1 MARILLYIAI
11 APSRPEKHG
20 QEDQI
25 MWIVRLALRR
35 PYTFVVVALLI
46 AVLGIASIL
55 TMQTDIFPSIN
66 IPVVTIIWSYG
77 GLSPTEMQDRVTT
90 VVERALTSTVNN
102 IEHIESQSV
111 RGTSVIKIYFQPGAD
126 VNAAEAEVTAQCQE
140 ILKPLP
146 PGILPPLIIRYNAAD
161 VPVVQISMGS
171 NKLSQQEISD
181 LGNNFIRTQL
191 VTVQGAAVPVPY
203 GGKNRVVNVDLDPD
217 ALYSRGISPQE
228 VTNAILAQNVI
239 LSAGTVKMGKIE
251 YDVAMNSSP
260 EVLSD
265 LNKIPLRYRNGA
277 VVYMR
282 DVAYVHDGFL
292 PQTNLVRRDG
302 RPSALLPVL
311 SSGSASTLT
320 VVKNVRNLMPKIQA
334 GLPKSLKIDFLFD
347 QSVFVRSSIT
357 GVVREGVIAAC
368 LTGLMILLFL
378 RSWRSTLIVATS
390 IPLSILVSICVL
402 NAMHQSLNIMTL
414 GGLALAVGILV
425 DDATVEIENDYR
437 HMEMGRPL
445 RQAILDAAAEV
456 ATPAF
461 VATLSICI
469 VFVPILF
476 LGGVGGYL
484 FAPLALSVVFAM
496 LASYFLSRTLVPT
509 MALYLLAAE
518 ERKLKAPPPARRSIF
533 RWIGDKFEAGFERLA
548 KGYEGVLAWAME
560 HRGVAVTALLAFALL
575 SLLLYPFVGR
585 DFFPSV
591 DAGMLRL
598 HVRCPPGT
606 RIEQTEVDFQH
617 VEDYLRQVIP
627 ASELNVIDDN
637 IGLPNNINLARS
649 DSVTAGPSDGEIMVA
664 LNPNHHPTADYLKR
678 IRAEFP
684 QRFPGMQLFTQPAD
698 IVSQILNFGLP
709 APIDIQ
715 VSGPIGESD
724 HNNQIA
730 QQIATELAA
739 APGAVDVHVQQITS
753 APRIMVDTDRTLAQ
767 ENGMTARDVGNSLSI
782 SLTGSG
788 TATTNFWLN
797 YKNGVSY
804 QVVVQ
809 TPQYRVNNLDEL
821 NRTPIS
827 LVSQTTPQFLSNL
840 ATVSRTTT
848 PLSLSHYN
856 VQPVFDVAANVQGTD
871 LGTVSNE
878 VNRIVA
884 KYNSQISKASSIT
897 IRGQVLSMN
906 QSFFQMG
913 LGICFAILFVYFLMV
928 VNFQSWTDPLIILM
942 ALPGALAGI
951 LWALFITRTTI
962 SVPALMGCIM
972 SIGVAT
978 SNSILMVTFANEQRR
993 AEFGSH
999 DAKAAA
1005 LSAGRTRLRPVLMTA
1020 LAMLIGMLPMS
1031 LALGEGGEQNAPL
1044 GRAVIGGLAVATV
1057 YTLFFVPVMYSLMRR
1072 RAPKDLNAEQE
1083 S

>member
-1 MARILLYIAI
+1 
-11 APSRPEKHG
+11 
-20 QEDQI
+20 

-35 PYTFVVVALLI
+35 PYTFVVVGMLI
-46 AVLGIASIL
+46 AVLGIVSIL

-66 IPVVTIIWSYG
+66 IPVVSIIWSYG
-77 GLSPTEMQDRVTT
+77 GLSPTEMQDRITT
-90 VVERALTSTVNN
+90 VVERALTTTVND
-102 IEHIESQSV
+102 IEHMESQSL
-111 RGTSVIKIYFQPGAD
+111 RGTSVIKIFFQPGAD
-126 VNAAEAEVTAQCQE
+126 VNAAVAEVTALCQTL
-140 ILKPLP
+140 IKPLP
-146 PGILPPLIIRYNAAD
+146 PGITPPLIIRYNAAD
-161 VPVVQISMGS
+161 VPVIQLSLGS
-171 NKLSQQEISD
+171 KTLTQQEISD

-191 VTVQGAAVPVPY
+191 VAVQGAAVPVPY
-203 GGKNRVVNVDLDPD
+203 GGKTRVVNVDLDPD
-217 ALYSRGISPQE
+217 SLYARGISPEE
-228 VTNAILAQNVI
+228 VTNALLAQNI
-239 LSAGTVKMGKIE
+239 IESAGTMKMGSIE
-251 YDVAMNSSP
+251 YDVAVNSSP
-260 EVLSD
+260 ELLAD
-265 LNKIPLRYRNGA
+265 LNNIPLRYVNGA
-277 VVYMR
+277 MVYMR
-282 DVAYVHDGFL
+282 DVAFVHDGFS

-311 SSGSASTLT
+311 TSGSASTLS
-320 VVKNVRNLMPKIQA
+320 VVKNVRRMMPRIQA
-334 GLPKSLKIDFLFD
+334 GLPKSLNVDFLFD

-368 LTGLMILLFL
+368 LTGLMILMFL

-390 IPLSILVSICVL
+390 IPLSILVSVCVL
-402 NAMHQSLNIMTL
+402 HALNQTLNIMTL

-437 HMEMGRPL
+437 HLRLGRPL

-484 FAPLALSVVFAM
+484 FSPLALAVVFAM

-509 MALYLLAAE
+509 MVLYLLAAE
-518 ERKLKAPPPARRSIF
+518 ERQMKAPPPSRRSVF
-533 RWIGDKFEAGFERLA
+533 RWIGDHFEAGFD
-548 KGYEGVLAWAME
+548 K
-560 HRGVAVTALLAFALL
+560 FALGYQGAL
-575 SLLLYPFVGR
+575 DWALGHRPPVVAALMSFAGASLFLYPFVGR

-591 DAGMLRL
+591 DAGTLRL
-598 HVRCPPGT
+598 HVLCPPGT
-606 RIEQTEVDFQH
+606 RIEQSEVYFQQ
-617 VEDYLRQVIP
+617 VEDYIRQVIP
-627 ASELNVIDDN
+627 AGELSVIDDN

-664 LNPNHHPTADYLKR
+664 LSPNHHPTAGYLKQ

-684 QRFPGMQLFTQPAD
+684 RRFPNLTLFTQPAD

-715 VSGPIGESD
+715 VSGPIQESD
-724 HNNQIA
+724 QNYAIA
-730 QQIATELAA
+730 QQIARDLTGV
-739 APGAVDVHVQQITS
+739 PGAVDVHVQQITQ
-753 APRIMVDTDRTLAQ
+753 APRIAIDTDRTVAEQTGLTESDMA
-767 ENGMTARDVGNSLSI
+767 NTLSV

-809 TPQYRVNNLDEL
+809 TPQYRVNSLDEL

-827 LVSQTTPQFLSNL
+827 LAGHASPQLLSNL
-840 ATVSRTTT
+840 ATVTRTTT
-848 PLSLSHYN
+848 PLSLNHYN
-856 VQPVFDVAANVQGTD
+856 VQPVFDVDANVQGTD
-871 LGTVSNE
+871 LGSVSDA
-878 VNRIVA
+878 VSKIVA
-884 KYNSQISKASSIT
+884 KYNATISKASTIT
-897 IRGQVLSMN
+897 VRGQVQSMN

-913 LGICFAILFVYFLMV
+913 LGIGFAILLVYFLMV

-951 LWALFITRTTI
+951 LWALFITHTTV

-978 SNSILMVTFANEQRR
+978 SNSILMVTFANEQRL
-993 AEFGSH
+993 AAFGSR
-999 DAKAAA
+999 DAVAAA
-1005 LSAGRTRLRPVLMTA
+1005 LIAGRTRLRPVLMTA
-1020 LAMLIGMLPMS
+1020 LAMLIGMVPMS
-1031 LALGEGGEQNAPL
+1031 LALGDGGEQNAPL
-1044 GRAVIGGLAVATV
+1044 GRAVIGGLAVATI

-1072 RAPKDLNAEQE
+1072 QAPANVDAK
-1083 S
+1083 

>member
-1 MARILLYIAI
+1 M
-11 APSRPEKHG
+11 
-20 QEDQI
+20 
-25 MWIVRLALRR
+25 
-35 PYTFVVVALLI
+35 
-46 AVLGIASIL
+46 
-55 TMQTDIFPSIN
+55 
-66 IPVVTIIWSYG
+66 
-77 GLSPTEMQDRVTT
+77 
-90 VVERALTSTVNN
+90 
-102 IEHIESQSV
+102 ESQSL
-111 RGTSVIKIYFQPGAD
+111 RGTTVIKIYFQPNAD
-126 VNAAEAEVTAQCQE
+126 VNAAEAEVTALCQS
-140 ILKPLP
+140 IIKPLP
-146 PGILPPLIIRYNAAD
+146 PGITPPLIIRYNAAD
-161 VPVVQISMGS
+161 VPVIQLSLGS
-171 NKLSQQEISD
+171 NTLSQQEISD

-203 GGKNRVVNVDLDPD
+203 GGKTRVVNVDLDPD
-217 ALYSRGISPQE
+217 ALYSRGISPQA
-228 VTNAILAQNVI
+228 VTNSILAQNVI
-239 LSAGTVKMGKIE
+239 VSPGTAKMGSIE
-251 YDVAMNSSP
+251 YDIGLNSSP
-260 EVLSD
+260 AAIGE
-265 LNKIPLRYRNGA
+265 LNKIPLRYSNGA
-277 VVYMR
+277 TVYLR
-282 DVAYVHDGFL
+282 DVAFVHDGYT
-292 PQTNLVRRDG
+292 PQTNLVRKDG
-302 RPSALLPVL
+302 KPSALLPVL
-311 SSGSASTLT
+311 TSGSASTLT
-320 VVKNVRNLMPKIQA
+320 VVKDVRQLVPKIQA
-334 GLPKSLKIDFLFD
+334 GLPKSLKIDYLFD
-347 QSVFVRSSIT
+347 QSVFVRSSIS

-390 IPLSILVSICVL
+390 IPLSILVSICVM
-402 NAMHQSLNIMTL
+402 NALHETLNIMTL

-437 HMEMGRPL
+437 HLEMGRPL
-445 RQAILDAAAEV
+445 RQAILDAAQEV

-484 FAPLALSVVFAM
+484 FSPLALAVVFAM

-509 MALYLLAAE
+509 MVLYLLATE
-518 ERKLKAPPPARRSIF
+518 EQRMKAPKPARRSIF
-533 RWIGDKFEAGFERLA
+533 RRIGDGFEARFERLA
-548 KGYEGVLAWAME
+548 GGYQGALDWALA
-560 HRGVAVTALLAFALL
+560 HRGGVVTALLAFAIL
-575 SLLLYPFVGR
+575 SLFLYPFVGR

-598 HVRCPPGT
+598 HVLCPPGT
-606 RIEQTEVDFQH
+606 RIEQSEVYFQR

-627 ASELNVIDDN
+627 ASELGVINDN

-649 DSVTAGPSDGEIMVA
+649 DSVTSGPSDGEILVS
-664 LNPNHHPTADYLKR
+664 LNPNHHPTADYLKQ

-684 QRFPGMQLFTQPAD
+684 QRFPDLHLFTQPAD

-715 VSGPIGESD
+715 ISGPISESD
-724 HNNQIA
+724 KNYEIA
-730 QQIATELAA
+730 QQIARELTGV
-739 APGAVDVHVQQITS
+739 PGAVDVHVQQITQS
-753 APRIMVDTDRTLAQ
+753 PRIMIDTDRTVAQ
-767 ENGMTARDVGNSLSI
+767 QYGLTESDVANSLSV
-782 SLTGSG
+782 SLNGSG

-804 QVVVQ
+804 QVIAQ
-809 TPQYRVNNLDEL
+809 TPQYRVKSMDEL
-821 NRTPIS
+821 NRMPIS
-827 LVSQTTPQFLSNL
+827 LTSQPTPQLLSNL

-871 LGTVSNE
+871 LGSVSDQ
-878 VNRIVA
+878 VSKIIG
-884 KYNSQISKASSIT
+884 KYNGQISKASSIAV
-897 IRGQVLSMN
+897 RGQVQSMN

-913 LGICFAILFVYFLMV
+913 LGICFAVLLVYFLMT

-951 LWALFITRTTI
+951 LWALFITRTTV

-978 SNSILMVTFANEQRR
+978 SNSILMVTFANEQRHP
-993 AEFGSH
+993 EFGSH
-999 DAKAAA
+999 DARSAA
-1005 LSAGRTRLRPVLMTA
+1005 LIAGRTRLRPVLMTA

-1072 RAPKDLNAEQE
+1072 QPPRDLRAEQE
-1083 S
+1083 G